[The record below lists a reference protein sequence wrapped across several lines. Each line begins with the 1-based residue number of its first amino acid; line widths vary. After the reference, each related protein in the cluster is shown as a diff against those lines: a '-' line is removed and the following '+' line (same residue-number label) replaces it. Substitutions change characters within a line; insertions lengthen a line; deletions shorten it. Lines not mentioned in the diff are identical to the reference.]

1 MAVAILSPA
10 FLRHAAPY
18 LFAPWL
24 VRAARPYSIE
34 VQPGH
39 VTIPRGGSQTV
50 TARLLGFDAETVDVV
65 VRSGQAGEWK
75 RWPGRLTG

>member
-24 VRAARPYSIE
+24 VRAASPYAIE
-34 VQPGH
+34 VDPGH

-50 TARLLGFDAETVDVV
+50 TARLVGFDAETVEL
-65 VRSGQAGEWK
+65 AGPL
-75 RWPGRLTG
+75 RRRPRTGSAGR